1 MLLILVMVRTY
12 VSKNIRGK
20 WSVESMRDAVA
31 AVLDG
36 GKLRTIAKQF
46 SVPRNTLRRQV
57 EAQKSGKEVAK
68 QLGKKSVLTASQEN
82 ELVTVTLSME
92 SHLFGL
98 NLMDLRRLVYQYCD
112 INKIANPFNKER
124 KMAGDDWARSFLKR
138 HPNLTIRQPEA
149 ISIGR
154 AIGFNKEK
162 TKRFYEVL
170 QSVLFKD
177 ETLIIPDSNIYN
189 VDETGLTV
197 CQKPTKIVAAKGKR
211 CVGSLT
217 SAEKGRTIT
226 VICCVSGIGTFIP
239 PMMIFPRVRM
249 KPELIDKAPNGSIG
263 VATKSGWVNE
273 EAFLKWFNHFL
284 HFVQPKTRDR
294 PVILIMDG
302 HSSHTK
308 NLTLIETAKA
318 QNVVLISLP
327 SHSTHRLQPLD
338 VSFFKSLKYYYN
350 QEIQSWLRKHP
361 GRPVTEYQIAE
372 LFSSAYG
379 RAASISNA
387 LSGFRESGIIPFNPN
402 IFDDNDYV
410 AADVTDQKLSAPNI
424 DAQRD
429 HSYSRQDKTD
439 DHNDVRE
446 AVHHSLPTDQSI
458 CLTDSGSIAADR
470 DQLMLADQN
479 QDHNTPCRPIEA
491 ASFEKLISIEQTPY
505 SRSTKKREVCHA
517 KNLTSTPYK
526 EELQALKEKKR
537 KFEQNNSPPAKR
549 CRKLINFTTD
559 KGHRAMHRRK
569 VSETTTKHVSSNK
582 NSLICEASVKRK
594 NVRVK
599 SQENRERE
607 LKSSTEKVLCLYC
620 MDNFDE
626 EWICCQL
633 CKQWAHTACAGVD
646 ENEDNFICEKCE

>member
-1 MLLILVMVRTY
+1 MLFILVMVRTY
-12 VSKNIRGK
+12 VSKNMRGK
-20 WSVESMRDAVA
+20 WTVESMRDAVA
-31 AVLDG
+31 AILDG

-57 EAQKSGKEVAK
+57 EAHKGGKEVVK
-68 QLGKKSVLTASQEN
+68 QLGKKSILTASQEN
-82 ELVTVTLSME
+82 DLVNVTLSME
-92 SHLFGL
+92 SRLFGL
-98 NLMDLRRLVYQYCD
+98 SVMDLRRLVYQYCD
-112 INKIANPFNKER
+112 INKIANPFNQER
-124 KMAGDDWARSFLKR
+124 KMAGDDWARAFLKR

-149 ISIGR
+149 VSIGR

-162 TKRFYEVL
+162 TKRFYDVL
-170 QSVLFKD
+170 QSVLFED
-177 ETLIIPDSNIYN
+177 ATLIIPDSNIYN

-197 CQKPTKIVAAKGKR
+197 CQKPTKIIAAKGKR

-226 VICCVSGIGTFIP
+226 VICCVNGIGTFIP

-284 HFVQPKTRDR
+284 HFVQPKTRDQ

-308 NLTLIETAKA
+308 NLTLVETAKA

-338 VSFFKSLKYYYN
+338 ISFFKSLKCYYN

-372 LFSSAYG
+372 LFSGAYR

-387 LSGFRESGIIPFNPN
+387 LSGFQESGIVPFNRN

-410 AADVTDQKLSAPNI
+410 AADVTDQNVSATFV
-424 DAQRD
+424 DAQKD
-429 HSYSRQDKTD
+429 HSYSCQDKAD
-439 DHNDVRE
+439 DHNDIRE
-446 AVHHSLPTDQSI
+446 ATHQSLPTGQTVSLPEGD
-458 CLTDSGSIAADR
+458 SIAMDR
-470 DQLMLADQN
+470 DLLVQADQN
-479 QDHNTPCRPIEA
+479 HNAPCVNLEA
-491 ASFEKLISIEQTPY
+491 TSFYKLISMEQTPY
-505 SRSTKKREVCHA
+505 SRSTKRREVWHA

-526 EELQALKEKKR
+526 EELQALKKKQT
-537 KFEQNNSPPAKR
+537 KAEQNNSPPAKR
-549 CRKLINFTTD
+549 CKKSINFTM
-559 KGHRAMHRRK
+559 KGGDCAMRRRK
-569 VSETTTKHVSSNK
+569 VSETTRKRASSNK
-582 NSLICEASVKRK
+582 NSMMCESSFKRTNTRGKSKK
-594 NVRVK
+594 NCEK
-599 SQENRERE
+599 E
-607 LKSSTEKVLCLYC
+607 LKPTATKVLCLYC
-620 MDNFDE
+620 MESFDE

-646 ENEDNFICEKCE
+646 EDTDNFICEQCE